1 VNFRSTP
8 RSDSPGDG
16 PPGRRARRARPGDG
30 VLSIKPFRRLWI
42 ALSLSSLGDWL
53 SILALTALAP
63 ALTHGSDVAKSSAV
77 GGVWLVTLL
86 PALLLGPVA
95 GALADRLD
103 RRMTMIVGDVVRGL
117 LFLSIPLFPNLTWI
131 FVAKFL
137 AGVASQFWNP
147 AAAASVP
154 NLVPKDKLER
164 ANQLSQLMTYGTAPL
179 AAGIFA
185 VLSLVA
191 QGLSHVAPVFKTN
204 NVDLALYFNG
214 ASYFVSAVTVY
225 FLRQISKRRSSGD
238 ISVPS
243 TAKAI
248 WDGWRFIRNTPVV
261 RGLVVGMLGAFSAA
275 GVIVGLGYTYITQTL
290 HGGPAGWGLVFAA
303 IFIGMALGMAFGTR
317 PFGDFSRRRLFG
329 LSLTASAVPLALI
342 GLVPNLIFVVFMV
355 ILVGLL
361 AGIAYPTGFTIVGLE
376 VDDETRGRVFAFFL
390 STIQVILLAVIAV
403 VPFIAGGFSA
413 IIKAVTG
420 SPDVQV
426 GHLEYTSAGQN
437 AVLLLAAV
445 IVAFVGIKSYR
456 DMDDRKGV
464 PLREDLMAAIR
475 GEQFSPAPAAAA
487 SVNGHAPPAQ
497 HGLFIA
503 FEGGEGS
510 GKTTQA
516 RLIAIWLREIGYD
529 VVTTHEPGATKV
541 GMRLRALLLDT
552 AHAGMSPHAEALM
565 YAADRAEHVASV
577 IKPAL
582 DRGAIVI
589 SDRYVDSSLAYQG
602 NGRGLSRSD
611 IAQLNSWATGGRMP
625 DLTILLDMPP
635 EAGLGRRARSAD
647 RLEAEPPEF
656 HRRVRAG
663 FLSLA
668 RADPSR
674 YLVVDATR
682 SVAEISSE
690 IKDRIREIL
699 PDPVPHVAEANTGS
713 FPAITDQI
721 PDRR

>member
-1 VNFRSTP
+1 M
-8 RSDSPGDG
+8 
-16 PPGRRARRARPGDG
+16 
-30 VLSIKPFRRLWI
+30 LSIKPFRRLWI

-53 SILALTALAP
+53 SILALTVLAP
-63 ALTHGSDVAKSSAV
+63 SLTHGSDVAKSSAV

-95 GALADRLD
+95 GAVADRLD
-103 RRMTMIVGDVVRGL
+103 RRMTMIVGDVVRGV

-147 AAAASVP
+147 AAAASIP

-185 VLSLVA
+185 VLSLIA
-191 QGLSHVAPVFKTN
+191 AGLSHVAPVFKTN

-248 WDGWRFIRNTPVV
+248 WEGWQFIRNTPVV

-303 IFIGMALGMAFGTR
+303 IFIGMAFGMAFGTR

-355 ILVGLL
+355 FLVGML

-376 VDDETRGRVFAFFL
+376 VDDETRGRVFAFFQ
-390 STIQVILLAVIAV
+390 STIQVILLMVIAL
-403 VPFIAGGFSA
+403 VPFIAGGFTA

-464 PLREDLMAAIR
+464 PLREDLAAALR

-487 SVNGHAPPAQ
+487 SVNGHGPPAP

-552 AHAGMSPHAEALM
+552 AHTGMSPHAEALM

-577 IKPAL
+577 IQPAL
-582 DRGAIVI
+582 DRGAVVI

-602 NGRGLSRSD
+602 NGRGLSNSD

-663 FLSLA
+663 FLALA
-668 RADPSR
+668 REDPPR
-674 YLVVDATR
+674 YLVLDATR

-690 IKDRIREIL
+690 IKDRIRQIL
-699 PDPVPHVAEANTGS
+699 PDPVPHTTEANTGS
-713 FPAITDQI
+713 FPAITDQVA
-721 PDRR
+721 DHR

>member
-1 VNFRSTP
+1 M
-8 RSDSPGDG
+8 
-16 PPGRRARRARPGDG
+16 
-30 VLSIKPFRRLWI
+30 LSIKPFRRLWI

-53 SILALTALAP
+53 SILALTVLAP
-63 ALTHGSDVAKSSAV
+63 SLTHGSDVAKSSAV

-86 PALLLGPVA
+86 PALLLGPIA

-103 RRMTMIVGDVVRGL
+103 RRMTMIVGDVVRGV

-147 AAAASVP
+147 ACAASVP

-185 VLSLVA
+185 VLSLIA
-191 QGLSHVAPVFKTN
+191 AGLSHVAPVFKTN

-248 WDGWRFIRNTPVV
+248 WEGWQFIRNTPVV
-261 RGLVVGMLGAFSAA
+261 RGIAVGMLGAFSAA

-355 ILVGLL
+355 TLVGML

-390 STIQVILLAVIAV
+390 STIQVILLMVIAL
-403 VPFIAGGFSA
+403 VPFIAGGFTA
-413 IIKAVTG
+413 IIKAFTG

-487 SVNGHAPPAQ
+487 SVNGHAPPAP

-552 AHAGMSPHAEALM
+552 AHTGMSPHAEALM

-577 IKPAL
+577 IQPAL
-582 DRGAIVI
+582 DRGAVVI

-602 NGRGLSRSD
+602 NGRGLSGSD

-625 DLTILLDMPP
+625 DLTILLDAPP
-635 EAGLGRRARSAD
+635 EAGLGRRTRSAD

-663 FLSLA
+663 FLALA

-674 YLVVDATR
+674 YLVLDATR
-682 SVAEISSE
+682 SVAEVSSE

-699 PDPVPHVAEANTGS
+699 PDPVPHATEANTGS
-713 FPAITDQI
+713 FPAITDQVA
-721 PDRR
+721 DHR